1 MGRMGQTGRQK
12 GKKMKNFRQSDESGH
27 QEAIIQWCQYRYGTY
42 PELELLYHVP
52 NGGKRDQKTAAALKR
67 QGVKA
72 GVPDLVL
79 PVARGGFHGL
89 YIELKAPGGNLQKNQ
104 REFMNKLQKQGYLA
118 KKCVGWQE
126 TVELLSNYPDG
137 KVQYG
142 GFRSASVGI
151 NQDILLPAT

>member
-1 MGRMGQTGRQK
+1 
-12 GKKMKNFRQSDESGH
+12 MKNFRLSDESGH

-52 NGGKRDQKTAAALKR
+52 NGGRRDKAEAAALKR

-89 YIELKAPGGNLQKNQ
+89 YIELKAPGGSVQKSQ
-104 REFMNKLQKQGYLA
+104 KEYIAKLEQQGYLA
-118 KKCVGWQE
+118 QVRIGWQAA
-126 TVELLSNYPDG
+126 VELLSDYLEG
-137 KVQYG
+137 KIVREGTDKQVIPG
-142 GFRSASVGI
+142 NRKK
-151 NQDILLPAT
+151 